1 MDTIVLKFG
10 GSSLADNEKLKT
22 VANKIIEFHKRAN
35 KIVVVVSAQGKTTD
49 KLIKEAYEL
58 SNIPD
63 ERELDVLLSSGE
75 QMSMSKL
82 AILLKQLGCDAI
94 SLTGWQA
101 GIYTDSK
108 SQESKIL
115 NIDTTRIN
123 QELEKNKIVIIAGF
137 QGINENKDISTL
149 GRGGSDTTAVA
160 IAAAIKASHC
170 YIFSDVDGVYSTDP
184 NKIPETKKI
193 PELSYLEMVNLSDEG
208 AKVLHNR
215 CVEIAEKYK
224 VLIETRS
231 TFNSN
236 IGTII
241 NEKIE
246 ESAVKSIVK
255 NDNFVLVNFKGPLYC
270 KQKIMDICLT
280 LLENG
285 IALNTINNNINVTI
299 ENNAVARRVFKL
311 FKEIYG
317 ISPSITVR
325 NKKLGRG
332 LTYILNINNKV
343 KEILED
349 LSIIDNNKY
358 LSIPKEYLISDEE
371 QLRAYLRGV
380 FLVSG
385 SVNDPKTS
393 RYHMEFILD
402 TKEYAN
408 FINKLLNTYDV
419 NSKIIKRE
427 KNYTVYIKEAEK
439 ISDFLRVIKAF
450 SAVMYFEDI
459 RIYRDHKNMTNR
471 LNNCEQANMDKV
483 FMTAN
488 KQINDIEKLYELDMV
503 DLLDEKLKTVIEY
516 RMKYKESSLKE
527 LAEIM
532 SFETGTEITK
542 SGLNH
547 RFRKIREI
555 LDNIENK

>member
-1 MDTIVLKFG
+1 MSFTMIVK
-10 GSSLADNEKLKT
+10 D
-22 VANKIIEFHKRAN
+22 
-35 KIVVVVSAQGKTTD
+35 
-49 KLIKEAYEL
+49 EA
-58 SNIPD
+58 
-63 ERELDVLLSSGE
+63 
-75 QMSMSKL
+75 SKL
-82 AILLKQLGCDAI
+82 
-94 SLTGWQA
+94 
-101 GIYTDSK
+101 
-108 SQESKIL
+108 E
-115 NIDTTRIN
+115 TTK
-123 QELEKNKIVIIAGF
+123 LE
-137 QGINENKDISTL
+137 D
-149 GRGGSDTTAVA
+149 
-160 IAAAIKASHC
+160 
-170 YIFSDVDGVYSTDP
+170 
-184 NKIPETKKI
+184 I
-193 PELSYLEMVNLSDEG
+193 PELSAIIRIAGKISD
-208 AKVLHNR
+208 
-215 CVEIAEKYK
+215 
-224 VLIETRS
+224 
-231 TFNSN
+231 
-236 IGTII
+236 
-241 NEKIE
+241 
-246 ESAVKSIVK
+246 
-255 NDNFVLVNFKGPLYC
+255 
-270 KQKIMDICLT
+270 
-280 LLENG
+280 
-285 IALNTINNNINVTI
+285 NINITI

-317 ISPSITVR
+317 ITPSITVR
-325 NKKLGRG
+325 NKKLGKG
-332 LTYILNINNKV
+332 LTYILNINTMV
-343 KEILED
+343 KDVLED

-393 RYHMEFILD
+393 RYHLEFILD
-402 TKEYAN
+402 TKEYAY
-408 FINKLLNTYDV
+408 FINELLNSYDL
-419 NSKIIKRE
+419 NSKVIKRE

-488 KQINDIEKLYELDMV
+488 KQIKDIEKLYELDVV

-532 SFETGTEITK
+532 SLETGMEITK

-547 RFRKIREI
+547 RFRKIKEI

>member
-1 MDTIVLKFG
+1 MSFTMVVKDEA
-10 GSSLADNEKLKT
+10 S
-22 VANKIIEFHKRAN
+22 KIE
-35 KIVVVVSAQGKTTD
+35 TTRLED
-49 KLIKEAYEL
+49 ISEL
-58 SNIPD
+58 S
-63 ERELDVLLSSGE
+63 
-75 QMSMSKL
+75 
-82 AILLKQLGCDAI
+82 AII
-94 SLTGWQA
+94 
-101 GIYTDSK
+101 
-108 SQESKIL
+108 
-115 NIDTTRIN
+115 R
-123 QELEKNKIVIIAGF
+123 IAG
-137 QGINENKDISTL
+137 N
-149 GRGGSDTTAVA
+149 
-160 IAAAIKASHC
+160 
-170 YIFSDVDGVYSTDP
+170 
-184 NKIPETKKI
+184 
-193 PELSYLEMVNLSDEG
+193 
-208 AKVLHNR
+208 
-215 CVEIAEKYK
+215 
-224 VLIETRS
+224 
-231 TFNSN
+231 
-236 IGTII
+236 
-241 NEKIE
+241 
-246 ESAVKSIVK
+246 
-255 NDNFVLVNFKGPLYC
+255 
-270 KQKIMDICLT
+270 
-280 LLENG
+280 
-285 IALNTINNNINVTI
+285 INNNINVTI

-343 KEILED
+343 KEKLVSDKNNNYKVILED

-408 FINKLLNTYDV
+408 FINKLLNTYDL